1 MACLI
6 HLFLSTTE
14 SGKIQTPRKGNL
26 VKTRAKIYVSL
37 ISAIGLYLGIR
48 SCYEYFLPFFT
59 ETATPSLHMIV
70 IPILVCA
77 LCRSLPITIRN
88 NELLDLSVISVVA
101 VYLTQ
106 GSTVAV
112 AVYTLS
118 TFFTFDPVEGKK
130 KYRHYFSIGLEK
142 VLFNNSTVILSI
154 ILPALLVKLISSWMP
169 GNLTLPTVL
178 IPTALF
184 SLLTFVINGLLQMTM
199 FCLNGMISPS
209 DMVHMM
215 FGLTPNVIAAMP
227 MGLLMGVGYS
237 TEGYMWVVFLMLFPL
252 LLARYAWKLYL
263 YSESARTRLIKAF
276 INSIEAK
283 DKYTQGHSER
293 VAAYSVQIARQ
304 MKLNRH
310 QIQLIRQGAVLHDIG
325 KIGISD
331 NILNK
336 PGRLDPDE
344 YEAICNHPL
353 IGVRILEEVGLEP
366 EVLEMVRS
374 HHERFDGKGYPD
386 KRAAR
391 ELTLAS
397 RILCVADAYDAMT
410 SDRPYRKGM
419 PQEKVFQIMEECKG
433 TQFDPEIVDAFI
445 KTLEKK

>member
-1 MACLI
+1 M
-6 HLFLSTTE
+6 
-14 SGKIQTPRKGNL
+14 R
-26 VKTRAKIYVSL
+26 TRAKIYISL
-37 ISAIGLYLGIR
+37 ISAIGIFLSIK

-59 ETATPSLHMIV
+59 GTAAPSLHMIA

-106 GSTVAV
+106 GSTFAV

-130 KYRHYFSIGLEK
+130 KYRHFFSIGLEK
-142 VLFNNSTVILSI
+142 VLFNNATVILSI
-154 ILPALLVKLISSWMP
+154 ILPSLLVKLISSWTP
-169 GNLTLPTVL
+169 GNLSLPMVL

-184 SLLTFVINGLLQMTM
+184 SLLTFVFNGLLQMTM
-199 FCLNGMISPS
+199 FCLNGMIAPA

-227 MGLLMGVGYS
+227 MGLLMGLGYS
-237 TEGYMWVVFLMLFPL
+237 NERYMWVVFLMLFPL

-263 YSESARTRLIKAF
+263 LSESARTRLIQAF

-293 VAAYSVQIARQ
+293 VAEYSVRIAQ
-304 MKLNRH
+304 EMKLSRR

-336 PGRLDPDE
+336 PGRLDNDE
-344 YEAICNHPL
+344 YAAICNHPL
-353 IGVRILEEVGLEP
+353 IGVKILEEVGLEP

-374 HHERFDGKGYPD
+374 HHERYDGTGYPD
-386 KRAAR
+386 KRSPK
-391 ELTLAS
+391 ELSLAS

-410 SDRPYRKGM
+410 SDRPYRNGM
-419 PQEKVFQIMEECKG
+419 PLEKVLQILEECKG

>member
-1 MACLI
+1 MM
-6 HLFLSTTE
+6 F
-14 SGKIQTPRKGNL
+14 
-26 VKTRAKIYVSL
+26 
-37 ISAIGLYLGIR
+37 
-48 SCYEYFLPFFT
+48 
-59 ETATPSLHMIV
+59 

-77 LCRSLPITIRN
+77 LCRSLPITIRD
-88 NELLDLSVISVVA
+88 NESLDLSVISVVA
-101 VYLTQ
+101 VFLTQ
-106 GSTVAV
+106 GSAAAV
-112 AVYTLS
+112 TVYTVS
-118 TFFTFDPVEGKK
+118 AFFTFEPIEGKK
-130 KYRHYFSIGLEK
+130 KYRHFFSIGLEK
-142 VLFNNSTVILSI
+142 VLFNNATVILSVV
-154 ILPALLVKLISSWMP
+154 LPALLLNAISTWTP

-199 FCLNGMISPS
+199 FCLNNMIAPA

-237 TEGYMWVVFLMLFPL
+237 NERYMWVVFLMLFPL

-263 YSESARTRLIKAF
+263 FSESARTRLIKAF

-293 VAAYSVQIARQ
+293 VAEYSVQIAQQ
-304 MKLNRH
+304 MKLSRH

-336 PGRLDPDE
+336 PGRLDSDE
-344 YEAICNHPL
+344 YAAICNHPL
-353 IGVRILEEVGLEP
+353 IGVRILEKVGLEP

-374 HHERFDGKGYPD
+374 HHERYDGTGYPD
-386 KRAAR
+386 KRSAK
-391 ELTLAS
+391 ELSLAS

-410 SDRPYRKGM
+410 SDRPYRNGM
-419 PQEKVFQIMEECKG
+419 PLEKVLQIMQECKG